1 LTETVGAGK
10 EEIKTGLESEN
21 VTEMR
26 EMLVLLYYYKNR

>member
-26 EMLVLLYYYKNR
+26 DMLV